1 MIKEAVIL
9 AAGMGTRLSDAMAG
23 KPKGLIVFDRYP
35 IIEESVRKLL
45 KQGVEK
51 IWIVTG
57 YQPHNFENLTEK
69 YPGSVQTIWN
79 PEFENSGTMYSLY
92 CVRDYVKG
100 SFLLLESDIIYEQKA
115 LTALINTP
123 SEECILLSGF
133 TQSGDEVYV
142 ETKDNRLV
150 CMSKDKSQLGSKP
163 SGELVGIVKLS
174 PKLFACMQRHAQD
187 QFAHSLFYDYETD
200 ALVAAGKE
208 IDIDCLVLEDL
219 IWAEID
225 DEVHLK
231 RAKNEI
237 YPMIK
242 LREQ

>member
-9 AAGMGTRLSDAMAG
+9 AAGMGARLSDAMAG
-23 KPKGLIVFDRYP
+23 RPKGFIVFDRYP
-35 IIEESVRKLL
+35 IIEESVKKLL
-45 KQGVEK
+45 KHGIEK

-57 YQPHNFENLTEK
+57 YEPQNFENLTEK
-69 YPGSVQTIWN
+69 YPGSIQTIWN
-79 PEFENSGTMYSLY
+79 PVFENSGTMYSLY

-123 SEECILLSGF
+123 SKECILLSGF

-174 PKLFACMQRHAQD
+174 PKLFACMQRHAKE
-187 QFAHSLFYDYETD
+187 QFVHSLFYDYETD
-200 ALVAAGKE
+200 ALVAAAKE

-219 IWAEID
+219 VWTEID

-231 RAKNEI
+231 RAKDEI

>member
-9 AAGMGTRLSDAMAG
+9 AAGMGTRLSDEIAG
-23 KPKGLIVFDRYP
+23 KPKGFIVFDRYP
-35 IIEESVRKLL
+35 IIEESIRKLL
-45 KQGVEK
+45 KEGIEK
-51 IWIVTG
+51 IWIITG
-57 YQPHNFENLTEK
+57 YQRHNFENLTEK
-69 YPGSVQTIWN
+69 YPGNIQTVWN

-92 CVRDYVKG
+92 SVREYVKG

-115 LTALINTP
+115 LSEIINVP

-133 TQSGDEVYV
+133 TQSGDEVFV

-150 CMSKDKSQLGSKP
+150 CMSKDKSQLGDKP
-163 SGELVGIVKLS
+163 SGELVGIVKFS
-174 PKLFACMQRHAQD
+174 PKLFACMQRHAKD
-187 QFAHSLFYDYETD
+187 HFMHSLFYDYETD

-208 IDIDCLVLEDL
+208 INIDCLVLEDL
-219 IWAEID
+219 VWAEID
-225 DEVHLK
+225 DAVHLK
-231 RAKNEI
+231 RAKDEI

>member
-9 AAGMGTRLSDAMAG
+9 AAGMGTRLSDEMAG
-23 KPKGLIVFDRYP
+23 KPKGFIVFDRYP

-45 KQGVEK
+45 KEGVEK

-57 YQPHNFENLTEK
+57 YQRHNFENLTEK
-69 YPGSVQTIWN
+69 YPGNVQTVWN

-92 CVRDYVKG
+92 CARDYVKG

-115 LTALINTP
+115 LSELINSP

-133 TQSGDEVYV
+133 TQSGDEVFV
-142 ETKDNRLV
+142 ETKDNCLV
-150 CMSKDKSQLGSKP
+150 CMSKDQSQLGDKP

-174 PKLFACMQRHAQD
+174 PKLFFCMQQHAKD
-187 QFAHSLFYDYETD
+187 HFAHSLFYDYETE

-208 IDIDCLVLEDL
+208 IDIDCLLLEDL
-219 IWAEID
+219 VWAEID
-225 DEVHLK
+225 DEVHLQ
-231 RAKNEI
+231 RAKDEI
-237 YPMIK
+237 YPIIK
-242 LREQ
+242 SREQ

>member
-9 AAGMGTRLSDAMAG
+9 AAGMGTRLSDEMAG
-23 KPKGLIVFDRYP
+23 KPKGFIVFDRYP

-45 KQGVEK
+45 KEGVEK

-57 YQPHNFENLTEK
+57 YQRHNFENLTEK
-69 YPGSVQTIWN
+69 YPGNVQTVWN

-92 CVRDYVKG
+92 CARDYVKG

-115 LTALINTP
+115 LSELINSP

-133 TQSGDEVYV
+133 TQSGDEVFV
-142 ETKDNRLV
+142 ETKDNCLV
-150 CMSKDKSQLGSKP
+150 CMSKDQSQLGDKP

-174 PKLFACMQRHAQD
+174 PKLFFCMQQHAKD
-187 QFAHSLFYDYETD
+187 HFAHSLFYDYETE

-208 IDIDCLVLEDL
+208 IDIDCLLLEDL
-219 IWAEID
+219 VWAEID
-225 DEVHLK
+225 DEVHLQ
-231 RAKNEI
+231 RAKDEI
-237 YPMIK
+237 YPIIK
-242 LREQ
+242 SRER

>member
-9 AAGMGTRLSDAMAG
+9 AAGMGTRLSDEMAG
-23 KPKGLIVFDRYP
+23 KPKGFIVFDRYP

-45 KQGVEK
+45 KEGVEK

-57 YQPHNFENLTEK
+57 YQRHNFENLTEK
-69 YPGSVQTIWN
+69 YPGNVQTVWN

-92 CVRDYVKG
+92 CVREYVKG

-115 LTALINTP
+115 LSEIINVP

-133 TQSGDEVYV
+133 TQSGDEVFV
-142 ETKDNRLV
+142 ETKDNRLIS
-150 CMSKDKSQLGSKP
+150 MSKDKSQLGDKP
-163 SGELVGIVKLS
+163 SGELVGIVKFS
-174 PKLFACMQRHAQD
+174 PKLFACMQRSAKAH
-187 QFAHSLFYDYETD
+187 FMHSLFYDYETD

-208 IDIDCLVLEDL
+208 INIDCLVLEDL
-219 IWAEID
+219 VWAEID
-225 DEVHLK
+225 DAVHLK
-231 RAKNEI
+231 RAKDEI

>member
-9 AAGMGTRLSDAMAG
+9 AAGMGTRLSDAMAR
-23 KPKGLIVFDRYP
+23 KPKGFIVFERYP

-92 CVRDYVKG
+92 CAREHVKG

-115 LTALINTP
+115 LSELINSP

-133 TQSGDEVYV
+133 TQSGDEIFV
-142 ETKDNRLV
+142 ETKNNLLV
-150 CMSKDKSQLGSKP
+150 YMSKDQSQLGDKP
-163 SGELVGIVKLS
+163 TGELVGIVKLS
-174 PKLFACMQRHAQD
+174 PKLFVCMQQHAKD
-187 QFAHSLFYDYETD
+187 HFVHSLFYDYETD
-200 ALVAAGKE
+200 ALVAACKE

-219 IWAEID
+219 VWAEID
-225 DEVHLK
+225 DKVHLR
-231 RAKNEI
+231 RAKDEI

>member
-23 KPKGLIVFDRYP
+23 KPKGFIIFDRYP

-57 YQPHNFENLTEK
+57 YQPHNFENLIDK
-69 YPGSVQTIWN
+69 YPRSVQTIWN

-92 CVRDYVKG
+92 CARDYVKG

-115 LTALINTP
+115 LSELINSP

-133 TQSGDEVYV
+133 TQSGDEVFV
-142 ETKDNRLV
+142 ETKDNCLV
-150 CMSKDKSQLGSKP
+150 CMSKDQSQLGDKP

-174 PKLFACMQRHAQD
+174 PKLFFCMQQHAKD
-187 QFAHSLFYDYETD
+187 HFAHSLFYDYETE

-219 IWAEID
+219 VWAEID
-225 DEVHLK
+225 DEVHLQ
-231 RAKNEI
+231 RAKDEI
-237 YPMIK
+237 YPIIK
-242 LREQ
+242 SREQ